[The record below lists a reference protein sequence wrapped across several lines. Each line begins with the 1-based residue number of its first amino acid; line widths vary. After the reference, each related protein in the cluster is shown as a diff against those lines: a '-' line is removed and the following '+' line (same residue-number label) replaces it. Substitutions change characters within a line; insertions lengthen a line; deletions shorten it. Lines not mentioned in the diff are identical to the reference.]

1 LTVRRGFAI
10 RLGENSSGVAF
21 TLHIVL
27 CNNRKVWRQLLKFQ
41 RLLMKKL
48 ESIVTRHYKRVPML
62 EPGMFSRYNLVDN
75 RQFFYE
81 EISSAVLSL

>member
-10 RLGENSSGVAF
+10 RLGENSFGVAF

-27 CNNRKVWRQLLKFQ
+27 CNNNKVWKQLLKFQ

-62 EPGMFSRYNLVDN
+62 EPECSQGTILYIT
-75 RQFFYE
+75 QIFYE
-81 EISSAVLSL
+81 EISSALLCL